1 MEIFADETNA
11 LVVPLAHVTCAEY
24 CFSCCMNP
32 LQHPSFDPKIQH
44 FVALA
49 TSLCNSCGGVIFL
62 TAPEGITQQE
72 INFKKFKTQLFQV
85 LTSVHICE
93 DLEIFEPHAGEKLWG
108 MIVVKHSQK
117 PLPYNFDITE
127 TVPCLDVR
135 GRLQY
140 KHVTARRSDTFEFL
154 EGASSLQTSPSSEAE
169 PDVPGL
175 PSNYKVLQPTGLPA
189 EFPILSEL
197 NWDKNKSNWQG
208 ILKESRT
215 SIDNCVD
222 ACAIWEPKLP
232 MQITPDRQSL
242 RCLFPSDDVFN
253 QTLAKV
259 ETEVPGFAIAN
270 RSWLS
275 LLPELDVTSLPPG
288 HLCDI
293 LTVSADSDVCLW
305 VIVSESGEQIVQ
317 QQIQYMFAVG
327 RAIKHQIVKH
337 NRLAPNLT
345 IRCMLHSTNSL
356 HNDLVQ
362 NALTSSGIKNMQAM
376 LPSLLLERG
385 KFKELQRGI
394 ALLLLARE
402 SSITNCVGHAMSVK
416 LSSAQAQTLLKRKR
430 ITYISSPPGTGKTLC
445 GISLYRE
452 YGRERAV
459 YICTTQGLLHYLR
472 YNGCYGILIR
482 NDKDMLEHI
491 KHGAF
496 EDKQCVIIDESH
508 HLKCSKLCFEK
519 LFCILDTQRMYLFVL
534 ADNAYQS
541 LDSEN
546 QRQIVN
552 SIFELSMKVLKEH
565 PELLTFNDMFRNTRK
580 VTSFVQHAMVDT
592 KLPVEHLTC
601 ANRFDGNGVGCI
613 TMENLLLDNPNNS
626 LVKYLRPLL
635 IQINHLQD
643 AMYQATDVAV
653 LFDEE
658 YPVNYIEKIRYILQT
673 HISPGITTQTSED
686 FPRYGIVV
694 DRINTF
700 IGLDAALC
708 IFLLSS
714 MGRTPY
720 LTLDNPRYRVF
731 LASRATHQAV
741 FVVPK
746 IDAHIAQCMKF
757 DYFGVSLL

>member
-1 MEIFADETNA
+1 
-11 LVVPLAHVTCAEY
+11 
-24 CFSCCMNP
+24 MNT

-62 TAPEGITQQE
+62 TAPEGITQQD
-72 INFKKFKTQLFQV
+72 INFKKLKTQLFQI
-85 LTSVHICE
+85 LSSVPHICE
-93 DLEIFEPHAGEKLWG
+93 HLEICEPHGDGKFWG
-108 MIVVKHSQK
+108 MIVVKKSQQL
-117 PLPYNFDITE
+117 LPYNFGVTA
-127 TVPCLDVR
+127 TVPSVDVR
-135 GRLQY
+135 GKLQY
-140 KHVTARRSDTFEFL
+140 KCVTARRRRPEPSEIL
-154 EGASSLQTSPSSEAE
+154 EGASSSLQTATPSEAE
-169 PDVPGL
+169 PDVARQ
-175 PSNYKVLQPTGLPA
+175 PSNNKILQPTGLPA
-189 EFPILSEL
+189 KFTNFRELS
-197 NWDKNKSNWQG
+197 WDQNKINWQG

-215 SIDNCVD
+215 FIDNCVD

-232 MQITPDRQSL
+232 MQTTPDSHSL
-242 RCLFPSDDVFN
+242 RYLFPSDAVFN
-253 QTLAKV
+253 QTVEKV
-259 ETEVPGFAIAN
+259 ETGVPGFAIAN

-275 LLPELDVTSLPPG
+275 LLPELDVTSLPAG

-293 LTVSADSDVCLW
+293 LTVSADSDVALW
-305 VIVSESGEQIVQ
+305 VIVLGSGEEIVQ

-534 ADNAYQS
+534 ADNEYQS
-541 LDSEN
+541 FDSNKEEP
-546 QRQIVN
+546 IVN
-552 SIFELSMKVLKEH
+552 YIFELSMKVLKEP
-565 PELLTFNDMFRNTRK
+565 PELVTLNDMFRNTRK
-580 VTSFVQHAMVDT
+580 VTSFVQHAMMDM
-592 KLPVEHLTC
+592 ESSIENLTC
-601 ANRFDGNGVGCI
+601 ANRFDGDGIECI
-613 TMENLLLDNPNNS
+613 AMENLLLNESNNS
-626 LVKYLRPLL
+626 LVQYLRGLL
-635 IQINHLQD
+635 ISTTPRAD
-643 AMYQATDVAV
+643 PKYQATEVAV
-653 LFDEE
+653 LFDAE
-658 YPVNYIEKIRYILQT
+658 YPTHHIETIRNILQKYLG
-673 HISPGITTQTSED
+673 PRITTQTSQD
-686 FPRYGIVV
+686 FPRFGIVV
-694 DRINTF
+694 DRIDTF

-708 IFLLSS
+708 IFLLSPT
-714 MGRTPY
+714 GAVPR
-720 LTLDNPRYRVF
+720 LTIENPRYRVF
-731 LASRATHQAV
+731 MGSRATHRAV
-741 FVVPK
+741 FVVPI
-746 IDAHIAQCMKF
+746 IDADFAQCMKF
-757 DYFGVSLL
+757 DYFRVSLL